1 MINKRQNI
9 ELNLVDN
16 VNEELYKNID
26 AIINTTRAISRAL
39 CQCVYLIDFHK
50 NGILYVSD
58 NPLFLCGH
66 TTDDF
71 KNNGYSIL
79 DQHISEEERTRL
91 LEINNQCFPFF
102 ENNIPQ
108 KDKSKCY
115 FTYDFHLTLKGKKK
129 VLINHK
135 LTPILLTG
143 DGKIWIAMCIVS
155 LSSRTTSRDLEIHI
169 EGMPQYWKYNLKKHK
184 WEKVEM
190 IQLKEEE
197 KLVLQLSSQG
207 YTMSDIAGIM
217 CKSIDT
223 IKSYKRALFN
233 KIGTKNLIGALN
245 YARLYKL
252 F

>member
-1 MINKRQNI
+1 MVNKEQYI
-9 ELNLVDN
+9 ALNHVDN

-71 KNNGYSIL
+71 KINGYSIL
-79 DQHISEEERTRL
+79 DKHVSEEERTRL
-91 LEINNQCFPFF
+91 LEINNQCFQFF
-102 ENNIPQ
+102 EKNILP

-115 FTYDFHLTLKGKKK
+115 FTYDFHLTLARKRK

-135 LTPILLTG
+135 LTPILLTEEG
-143 DGKIWIAMCIVS
+143 RVWIAMCVVS
-155 LSSRTTSRDLEIHI
+155 LSSRSTSRDLEIHI
-169 EGMPQYWKYNLKKHK
+169 EGSPKYWKYSLKKHK
-184 WEKVEM
+184 WAEVEI

-207 YTMSDIAGIM
+207 YTMNDMAEIM

-223 IKSYKRALFN
+223 IKSYKRTLFS
-233 KIGTKNLIGALN
+233 KIGTKNMIGALN